1 MIDSYHKLHCQENYQ
16 PKINFTTQELAYEE
30 SDDEADGPGVEKPKT
45 VKHAHKVECGVKK
58 NEDAWVTTSIRD
70 SIRYTTWNERT
81 KEV

>member
-58 NEDAWVTTSIRD
+58 
-70 SIRYTTWNERT
+70 
-81 KEV
+81 K